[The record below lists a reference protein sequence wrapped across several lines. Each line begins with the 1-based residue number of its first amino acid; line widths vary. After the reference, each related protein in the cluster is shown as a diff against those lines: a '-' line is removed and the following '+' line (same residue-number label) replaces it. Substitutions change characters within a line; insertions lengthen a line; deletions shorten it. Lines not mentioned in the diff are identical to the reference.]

1 MSGLTKEQIVNQ
13 ILRQKGLSK
22 SEIEERI
29 IEIARKEGISE
40 HAAAVMLAEEL
51 GVRLVGEEG
60 LLHIKDLVPGMSGV
74 NIVARVLRK
83 FPPREYTKRD
93 GSIGR
98 VANVIIYDS
107 TGQARLVLW
116 DNLVAKYY
124 NDLNPGDIIKVIDP
138 SIREGMKGVELHAN
152 FRTRII
158 KNPEDPRV
166 EEIPPLE
173 EVRSYSHRRV
183 KIKELTG
190 GERFVEVRGTI
201 AKLYR
206 VLVYDACPECRR
218 KVDYDP
224 STGTWVCPEHG
235 PVEPEKIVVIDF
247 GLDDSTGYI
256 RTTLFG
262 DEAAELLGESPEE
275 IEEKLKTLVDSGM
288 TIKEAGRK
296 LAEENYY
303 HLLGR
308 EIIVRGNVVEDKFL
322 GTLLKARTWEE
333 IDERHEIE
341 LARRELYEAIKVLE
355 GGE

>member
-13 ILRQKGLSK
+13 IIRQRGLSK
-22 SEIEERI
+22 AEIEKRI
-29 IEIARKEGISE
+29 AEIAKREGISE

-51 GVRLVGEEG
+51 GVKLTEGEE
-60 LLHIKDLVPGMSGV
+60 LLHVADLVPGMTGV

-83 FPPREYTKRD
+83 FPPREYTKKD
-93 GSIGR
+93 GSKGR
-98 VANVIIYDS
+98 VANLIVYDS

-116 DNLVAKYY
+116 DALVSKYY
-124 NDLNPGDIIKVIDP
+124 DELSPGDVIKIIDP
-138 SIREGMKGVELHAN
+138 SVREGMKGVELHAN

-173 EVRSYSHRRV
+173 EVRSYSYRRV
-183 KIKELTG
+183 KIKDLQG
-190 GERFVEVRGTI
+190 GERFVEIRGTV

-224 STGTWVCPEHG
+224 ATNTWLCPEHG
-235 PVEPEKIVVIDF
+235 EVEPVKMVVLDF

-256 RTTLFG
+256 RVTLFG
-262 DEAAELLGESPEE
+262 DDAAELLGESPEE
-275 IEEKLKTLVDSGM
+275 IEAKIEELVEGGL
-288 TIKEAGRK
+288 TVKEAGRK
-296 LAEENYY
+296 VAEEDYY
-303 HLLGR
+303 TLLGR
-308 EIIVRGNVVEDKFL
+308 EIIVRGSVVEDKFL
-322 GTLLKARTWEE
+322 GTLLKARSWEE
-333 IDERHEIE
+333 INERREIE
-341 LARRELYEAIKVLE
+341 LARRELYGAIKSLE